1 MSEHEEK
8 HDDDK
13 KDDKRKVIH
22 IDREVFKVEEDSLTG
37 AQLRAL
43 PETDISQDYDL
54 WLEFPGGQDVLI
66 EDEHSVKL
74 KNGQHFFSVQKTI
87 NPGR

>member
-1 MSEHEEK
+1 MSEHDDK
-8 HDDDK
+8 HDK
-13 KDDKRKVIH
+13 GKETVIH
-22 IDREVFKVEEDSLTG
+22 IDRQLFKVEEDSLTG

-43 PETDISQDYDL
+43 PETDIGQDYDL
-54 WLEFPGGQDVLI
+54 WLEMPGSQDVLI
-66 EDEHSVKL
+66 TDDQSVKL